1 MTCIHPRK
9 IISCRVQYLYNAF
22 CRALPFRQRQIVNK
36 AKDGC
41 KTTKKLFFTNLQNF
55 CQDLLPP
62 GGVLGLHDDPFLRVQ
77 AIPRAHRG
85 DLVHAVSILARFT
98 MRVAVVVDDG
108 EAGPHNGLSWIVGVL
123 LAEVHVVP
131 SVRVGITKSTQ

>member
-1 MTCIHPRK
+1 
-9 IISCRVQYLYNAF
+9 
-22 CRALPFRQRQIVNK
+22 
-36 AKDGC
+36 
-41 KTTKKLFFTNLQNF
+41 
-55 CQDLLPP
+55 
-62 GGVLGLHDDPFLRVQ
+62 
-77 AIPRAHRG
+77 
-85 DLVHAVSILARFT
+85 